1 MSAGGIRALLYVIEL
16 DATLALLGWL
26 IWRAI

>member
-1 MSAGGIRALLYVIEL
+1 MSAQGIRALLYVIEL

-26 IWRAI
+26 LWRGL